1 MPFTHDVIIIG
12 QGLAGTVLSETL
24 ADRGLR
30 VLVFDAPRA
39 GRSSAVATGIINP
52 IVLRRTVPTWRGSEM
67 LAIAGACYRE
77 LELDYDAGFWH
88 PMPLV
93 ELFPTAQEAGL
104 WHARMKE
111 EEVGRMIALG
121 SGDDPAVA
129 QLPQPYGCGTVKRCA
144 WLDIPTLLR
153 LHRERWMRSGAL
165 EERLVEQSEVR
176 SIEGGVEV
184 AGRTAPLLVWCAG
197 PFQQV
202 NGLVP
207 VRGEGLTVH
216 LPGLALRSIVHRG
229 LFLLPIG
236 EERYRAGATFAWDDV
251 WSGPTKEAR
260 HQLLDKLSRIW
271 SGEVQVLDHWA
282 GVRPAASDRRPI
294 LGRIASHQAVF
305 TGLGSRGGLLAPW
318 CAAHLADHLLAGSAL
333 DPEVD
338 LKRFNERVPPSA

>member
-12 QGLAGTVLSETL
+12 QGLAGTLLSETF

-30 VLVFDAPRA
+30 VMVFDAPRA
-39 GRSSAVATGIINP
+39 RRSSAVATGIINP

-67 LAIAGACYRE
+67 LAIAGAYYRE
-77 LELDYDAGFWH
+77 LELDYDASFWR

-111 EEVGRMIALG
+111 EELARMIALG

-129 QLPQPYGCGTVKRCA
+129 QLPQPYGCGMVKRCA
-144 WLDIPTLLR
+144 WLDIPALL
-153 LHRERWMRSGAL
+153 LAHRERWMRSGAL
-165 EERLVEQSEVR
+165 EERAVEQSDVR
-176 SIEGGVEV
+176 AIDGGVEL
-184 AGRTAPLLVWCAG
+184 ADRTAPVLVWCAG
-197 PFQQV
+197 PFHSV
-202 NGLVP
+202 KGLVP
-207 VRGEGLTVH
+207 VRGEGLTVR

-236 EERYRAGATFAWDDV
+236 DEVYRAGATFNWDDV
-251 WSGPTKEAR
+251 WSGRTEKAR

-271 SGEVQVLDHWA
+271 SGEVEVLDHWA
-282 GVRPAASDRRPI
+282 GVRPAAVDRRPI
-294 LGRIASHQAVF
+294 LGRIDAHQAVF

-318 CAAHLADHLLAGSAL
+318 CAAHLADHLLTGTPL

-338 LKRFNERVPPSA
+338 LKRFTEQPPPSL